1 MAITLGL
8 EIKDGAKPTF
18 KDAQDS
24 WAAKYIAAVEK
35 AGVIQGDGT
44 GNFNPNNQINRAS
57 MASMIVKAYKL
68 EGKVSGQ
75 LETKFSDLND
85 HWGEKDANILVALG
99 ITNGTG
105 NGWEPD
111 KSVTRAEAAK
121 FIAKT
126 DMQFGQK
133 QKLKLS
139 LLKQS
144 TLKRSKLNSV
154 LKLKM

>member
-1 MAITLGL
+1 
-8 EIKDGAKPTF
+8 
-18 KDAQDS
+18 
-24 WAAKYIAAVEK
+24 
-35 AGVIQGDGT
+35 
-44 GNFNPNNQINRAS
+44 

>member
-1 MAITLGL
+1 
-8 EIKDGAKPTF
+8 
-18 KDAQDS
+18 
-24 WAAKYIAAVEK
+24 
-35 AGVIQGDGT
+35 
-44 GNFNPNNQINRAS
+44 

-68 EGKVSGQ
+68 EDKVSGE
-75 LETKFSDLND
+75 LETKFSDLKD
-85 HWGEKDANILVALG
+85 HWGEKDANILVALD

-139 LLKQS
+139 LLKKS